1 MKKIFLQSITLS
13 LLPSFVFGSPVEPLP
28 SIINPES
35 FKNATAIL
43 TRVADGDWNITRD
56 EQPEDV
62 RLVVIKNPSQKQTEP
77 PSPESTPDRLLQLL
91 RRFPKM
97 ETCDVQDFLL
107 DEMKPFLGDLAS
119 YKDLKTL
126 RIAGQTLE
134 QPDVETLFKLPLKS
148 LEFANSTLSA
158 ENAAPLPKTLEFFS
172 YKAIPWLESETLYDP
187 MDAAFFEQANTL
199 RKIEFN
205 HIDAWR
211 KFWEKPTNLKNS
223 PIEEIYLYQPSVWE
237 QPTQISDLTNIAIAD
252 LLRALLNPEL
262 ARPRIN
268 ASHLGSFPVAL
279 NPKILS
285 KHFKRLKIFS
295 FHEYGPDSQNSF
307 TYSKRVS
314 YIKDK
319 NLWSFSKWPD
329 PNLAEA
335 TCLQQWE
342 SKLEEIQKSFPG
354 AQFHVSDMGPTI
366 MAKFQE
372 MQQQDGWKDKITILS
387 KNPTP

>member
-1 MKKIFLQSITLS
+1 MQSITLS

-43 TRVADGDWNITRD
+43 TRVADGDWNITGD

-77 PSPESTPDRLLQLL
+77 PSPESTPNRLLQLL

-107 DEMKPFLGDLAS
+107 DEMKPLFHDLAS
-119 YKDLKTL
+119 YKDLQTL

-134 QPDVETLFKLPLKS
+134 QPDVETLFKLPLKA
-148 LEFANSTLSA
+148 LKFANSTLSA
-158 ENAAPLPKTLEFFS
+158 ENAAPLPKTLEIFS
-172 YKAIPWLESETLYDP
+172 YKVIPWLESETPYDP
-187 MDAAFFEQANTL
+187 MDATFFEQANAL
-199 RKIEFN
+199 KKIKFDY
-205 HIDAWR
+205 IDAWQ
-211 KFWEKPTNLKNS
+211 KFWAKPPNLKNS
-223 PIEEIYLYQPSVWE
+223 LIEEIYLYQPSVWE
-237 QPTQISDLTNIAIAD
+237 RPTPISDLTNAD
-252 LLRALLNPEL
+252 LLRVLLNPEL
-262 ARPRIN
+262 AKPRIN
-268 ASHLGSFPVAL
+268 ASHLGSFPAAL

-285 KHFKRLKIFS
+285 KYFKRLKIFS

-319 NLWSFSKWPD
+319 NLWSFSKWQD

-342 SKLEEIQKSFPG
+342 IKLKEIQKSFPG
-354 AQFHVSDMGPTI
+354 AQFHFSDMGSNI

-372 MQQQDGWKDKITILS
+372 MQQQDVWKDEITFNS
-387 KNPTP
+387 KSSDEAEETYID